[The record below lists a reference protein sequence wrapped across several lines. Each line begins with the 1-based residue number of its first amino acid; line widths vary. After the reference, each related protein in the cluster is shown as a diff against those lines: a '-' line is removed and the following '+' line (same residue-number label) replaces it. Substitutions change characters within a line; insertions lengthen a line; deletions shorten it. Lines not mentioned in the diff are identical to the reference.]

1 LWCCTWGGARVMGL
15 EGYGLD
21 EGCCADLVLV
31 EAETVTHAV
40 VSHPPRRLVLKGG
53 RVVARNGH
61 SLKEAP

>member
-1 LWCCTWGGARVMGL
+1 MGL